1 MTKNI
6 HDYQDIIHL
15 PHHISIKHP
24 QMSLEDRAAQ
34 FAPFAALT
42 GHKDSIKETE
52 RLTAQRKILD
62 EDRIAI
68 INFRLQQ
75 LLKHLTEAPLIK
87 ITYFEADQKKS
98 GGQYITIINHL
109 KKINEYE
116 NLLVLENGVK
126 INIDD
131 IYELE

>member
-6 HDYQDIIHL
+6 HDYQDIINL

-87 ITYFEADQKKS
+87 ITYFEAVSKKNRVDNTL
-98 GGQYITIINHL
+98 QL
-109 KKINEYE
+109 
-116 NLLVLENGVK
+116 
-126 INIDD
+126 
-131 IYELE
+131 

>member
-6 HDYQDIIHL
+6 HDYQDIINL

-75 LLKHLTEAPLIK
+75 LLKHLTEAH
-87 ITYFEADQKKS
+87 QKKS

>member
-6 HDYQDIIHL
+6 HDYQDIINL

-87 ITYFEADQKKS
+87 ITYRFGFYDLIAR
-98 GGQYITIINHL
+98 HL
-109 KKINEYE
+109 RKEFSCQDFILKRYFILTFVFKIE
-116 NLLVLENGVK
+116 LHLRLVG
-126 INIDD
+126 
-131 IYELE
+131 

>member
-6 HDYQDIIHL
+6 HDYQDIINL

-87 ITYFEADQKKS
+87 ITYFEADQKSRVTIHYNYKS
-98 GGQYITIINHL
+98 P

-116 NLLVLENGVK
+116 KFISAFKNGK

>member
-6 HDYQDIIHL
+6 HDYQDIINL

-87 ITYFEADQKKS
+87 IFHCFRCSRHISTFNNVFN
-98 GGQYITIINHL
+98 TISS
-109 KKINEYE
+109 
-116 NLLVLENGVK
+116 
-126 INIDD
+126 
-131 IYELE
+131 

>member
-1 MTKNI
+1 M
-6 HDYQDIIHL
+6 
-15 PHHISIKHP
+15 
-24 QMSLEDRAAQ
+24 
-34 FAPFAALT
+34 
-42 GHKDSIKETE
+42 
-52 RLTAQRKILD
+52 D

-87 ITYFEADQKKS
+87 ITYFEANQKKS

>member
-6 HDYQDIIHL
+6 HDYQDIINL

-87 ITYFEADQKKS
+87 ITYFEADQK
-98 GGQYITIINHL
+98 NHL

>member
-6 HDYQDIIHL
+6 HDYQDIINL

-98 GGQYITIINHL
+98 GGQYIAIFMWLDVYNI
-109 KKINEYE
+109 
-116 NLLVLENGVK
+116 LVLMIILWYQNR
-126 INIDD
+126 DD
-131 IYELE
+131 

>member
-6 HDYQDIIHL
+6 HDYQDIINL

-52 RLTAQRKILD
+52 RLT
-62 EDRIAI
+62 AI

-131 IYELE
+131 IYEIE